1 VNVVVKARVE
11 ADDSVVCDIDCDGQK
26 AVVTFA
32 DGDITMTVPESGGGQ

>member
-11 ADDSVVCDIDCDGQK
+11 PDGSVVCDIDCDGQK

-32 DGDITMTVPESGGGQ
+32 DGDITLTVPEAGGGR